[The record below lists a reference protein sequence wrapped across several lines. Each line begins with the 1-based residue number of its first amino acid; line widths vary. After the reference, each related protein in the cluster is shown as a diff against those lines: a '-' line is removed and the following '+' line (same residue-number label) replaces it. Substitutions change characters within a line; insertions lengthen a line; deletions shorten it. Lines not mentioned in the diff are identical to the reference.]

1 MIFRGRAFPWIGLAV
16 ILICFVISIIR
27 EHPTNYFGL
36 TGDDAVYLSSAKAL
50 AEGKGYV
57 LSNLPGAP
65 PATKYPILYSWLLSW
80 VWRVNGSFPAN
91 LREATAITVVFG
103 LAFITLALVSLRR
116 LAGIGNA
123 ESLFITAF
131 CALHPRV
138 IFFSGVV
145 MSDIPFAALALA
157 AMLAA
162 DRAMQP
168 KAKDTSAFSSGILAG
183 LSMLM
188 RLSGI
193 AVVAGILV
201 TAIARRAWRQLWVFC
216 GCMVPFCALI
226 MWQQIAL
233 SRPRM
238 AAFNGSSLGWTRMW
252 AYYTSYVEFWR
263 ISVPEKS
270 VFWAMLTNNITQ
282 IIFGASDYFL
292 SPLIVGNTL
301 ASRALSAIVT
311 AAIVAG
317 IVRHAHREGWK
328 CMHYVLPFYVAVIVL
343 WNYPITERNFILF
356 LPLFSAGLWIEGR
369 HLLGMLRAAFV
380 GAVSP
385 YQRALAASI
394 GVCVLALSGGMAW
407 NYLTGTRTVI
417 ARTGAYRA
425 ALLDEKR
432 EVYDWISHF
441 TSSSARIIAYE
452 DASAYLYTG
461 RLAMPP
467 VVFTTAE
474 LYEPARLEQTMDHL
488 TDVAR
493 AIRADYWLVSAD
505 DFDLESSTAR
515 QKARDRIAELG
526 RTWPLA
532 FRSHGGHVSIYSLQC
547 MNDPNVPACQSAD
560 RIVFPASP

>member
-1 MIFRGRAFPWIGLAV
+1 MIFRGRAFPWTVLAV
-16 ILICFVISIIR
+16 ILICFVISILR

-36 TGDDAVYLSSAKAL
+36 TGDDAVYFSSAKAL
-50 AEGKGYV
+50 AQGQGYV
-57 LSNLPGAP
+57 LPNVPGAP

-80 VWRVNGSFPAN
+80 AWRVNGSFPAN

-103 LAFITLALVSLRR
+103 LAFITLALVFLRR

-138 IFFSGVV
+138 IFFSGAV
-145 MSDIPFAALALA
+145 MSDIPFAVLALA

-162 DRAMQP
+162 DRAMHPQT
-168 KAKDTSAFSSGILAG
+168 KDTIAFSSGILAG
-183 LSMLM
+183 LAMLM
-188 RLSGI
+188 RLSGV

-201 TAIARRAWRQLWVFC
+201 TAIARRAWRQLFVFC
-216 GCMVPFCALI
+216 GSMVPFFAWI
-226 MWQQIAL
+226 MWQQLEL
-233 SRPRM
+233 SKSRM
-238 AAFNGSSLGWTRMW
+238 AAFSGSSLGWTRMW

-263 ISVPEKS
+263 ISVPDKS
-270 VFWAMLTNNITQ
+270 VFWTMLTNNLTQ
-282 IIFGASDYFL
+282 IVFGTSDYFL
-292 SPLIVGNTL
+292 SPLLVGNTL
-301 ASRALSAIVT
+301 ASRALSAMVT

-317 IVRHAHREGWK
+317 LVRHAHREEWK
-328 CMHYVLPFYVAVIVL
+328 VIHYVAPFYVAVIVL

-356 LPLFSAGLWIEGR
+356 LPLFSAGLWIEGK
-369 HLLGMLRAAFV
+369 HLLRMLRGAFV

-385 YQRALAASI
+385 AEKVLAASI
-394 GVCVLALSGGMAW
+394 GLGVVALSGGMAW
-407 NYLTGTRTVI
+407 NYLTGARTVI
-417 ARTGAYRA
+417 ARTGAYRV
-425 ALLDEKR
+425 ALRDEKR

-441 TSSSARIIAYE
+441 TPSSARIIAYE

-474 LYEPARLEQTMDHL
+474 LYEPARLEQTMDHM

-493 AIRADYWLVSAD
+493 AIGAGYWIVSAD
-505 DFDLESSTAR
+505 DFDLEWSTAR
-515 QKARDRIAELG
+515 QKAHDRVAELG

-532 FRSHGGHVSIYSLQC
+532 FRSRGGHVSIYSLQC
-547 MNDPNVPACQSAD
+547 LNDPNAAGCQSAD
-560 RIVFPASP
+560 RSIFPAAP

>member
-36 TGDDAVYLSSAKAL
+36 TGDDAVYFSSAKAL

-57 LSNLPGAP
+57 LPNLPGAP

-80 VWRVNGSFPAN
+80 AWRVNGSFPVN

-103 LAFITLALVSLRR
+103 LAFITLALVFLRR

-123 ESLFITAF
+123 EVLFITAF

-138 IFFSGVV
+138 IFFSGAV

-162 DRAMQP
+162 DRAMHP
-168 KAKDTSAFSSGILAG
+168 KTKDTSAFSSGILAG

-188 RLSGI
+188 RLSGV

-201 TAIARRAWRQLWVFC
+201 TAMARRAWRQLLVFC
-216 GCMVPFCALI
+216 GCMAPFFAWI
-226 MWQQIAL
+226 VWQQTAVPK
-233 SRPRM
+233 SRI
-238 AAFNGSSLGWTRMW
+238 AAFNGSNLGWTRMW
-252 AYYTSYVEFWR
+252 AYYTSYAEFWR
-263 ISVPEKS
+263 ISVPNKS
-270 VFWAMLTNNITQ
+270 VFWAMLSSNVTQ
-282 IIFGASDYFL
+282 IVLGASDYFL
-292 SPLIVGNTL
+292 SPLLVRNTL
-301 ASRALSAIVT
+301 GSRALSAIVT

-317 IVRHAHREGWK
+317 LVRHAHREEWK
-328 CMHYVLPFYVAVIVL
+328 CIHYVLPFYVAVIVL

-356 LPLFSAGLWIEGR
+356 LPLFSAGLWIEGK
-369 HLLGMLRAAFV
+369 HLLGLLRAAFG
-380 GAVSP
+380 GAASP
-385 YQRALAASI
+385 AERVLAASI
-394 GVCVLALSGGMAW
+394 GLAVVALSGGMAW
-407 NYLTGTRTVI
+407 NYLSGSRTVI
-417 ARTGAYRA
+417 ARTGAYRV
-425 ALLDEKR
+425 ALRDEKR

-441 TSSSARIIAYE
+441 TPSSARIIAYE

-474 LYEPARLEQTMDHL
+474 LYEPARLEQTMDHM

-505 DFDLESSTAR
+505 DFDLEWSTAG
-515 QKARDRIAELG
+515 QKARDRVAELG

-532 FRSHGGHVSIYSLQC
+532 FRSRGGHVRIYPLQC
-547 MNDPNVPACQSAD
+547 MNDPNGPGCQSAD
-560 RIVFPASP
+560 RNIFSASP

>member
-1 MIFRGRAFPWIGLAV
+1 
-16 ILICFVISIIR
+16 
-27 EHPTNYFGL
+27 
-36 TGDDAVYLSSAKAL
+36 
-50 AEGKGYV
+50 
-57 LSNLPGAP
+57 
-65 PATKYPILYSWLLSW
+65 
-80 VWRVNGSFPAN
+80 
-91 LREATAITVVFG
+91 
-103 LAFITLALVSLRR
+103 
-116 LAGIGNA
+116 
-123 ESLFITAF
+123 
-131 CALHPRV
+131 
-138 IFFSGVV
+138 
-145 MSDIPFAALALA
+145 
-157 AMLAA
+157 
-162 DRAMQP
+162 
-168 KAKDTSAFSSGILAG
+168 
-183 LSMLM
+183 
-188 RLSGI
+188 
-193 AVVAGILV
+193 
-201 TAIARRAWRQLWVFC
+201 
-216 GCMVPFCALI
+216 
-226 MWQQIAL
+226 
-233 SRPRM
+233 
-238 AAFNGSSLGWTRMW
+238 
-252 AYYTSYVEFWR
+252 VEFWR

-301 ASRALSAIVT
+301 ASRALSAMVT
-311 AAIVAG
+311 GAIVAG
-317 IVRHAHREGWK
+317 IVRYPHREGWK
-328 CMHYVLPFYVAVIVL
+328 CIHYVLPLYVAVIVL

-385 YQRALAASI
+385 SQRALAASI

-417 ARTGAYRA
+417 ASTGAYRV

-505 DFDLESSTAR
+505 DFDLEGSTAR
-515 QKARDRIAELG
+515 QKAGDRVAELG

-532 FRSHGGHVSIYSLQC
+532 FRSRGGRVSIYSLQC
-547 MNDPNVPACQSAD
+547 MNDPNAPACQSAD
-560 RIVFPASP
+560 RIMFPANP